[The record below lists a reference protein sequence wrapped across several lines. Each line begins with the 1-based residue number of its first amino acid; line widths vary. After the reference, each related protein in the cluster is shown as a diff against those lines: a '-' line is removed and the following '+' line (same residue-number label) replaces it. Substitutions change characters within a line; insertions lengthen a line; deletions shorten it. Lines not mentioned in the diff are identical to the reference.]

1 MKSALHASCLLLA
14 FAVSTLLYKAHDGDS
29 IHVPTR
35 CWCPETT
42 KKVRG
47 PFADFM
53 VIKKGTHCS
62 KDEIIL
68 TLKKDGGTACLSPEG
83 RQGKTLLRCYDRIN
97 KREGSKKSCLQRR
110 RKRTQQKKSSGQTPK
125 ATS

>member
-1 MKSALHASCLLLA
+1 MKSEIHAFCLLLA
-14 FAVSTLLYKAHDGDS
+14 FAVGTLLYKAQDGDS

-47 PFADFM
+47 PFADFI

-68 TLKKDGGTACLSPEG
+68 TLKRDGSTACLSPEG
-83 RQGKTLLRCYDRIN
+83 RQGKILLRCYDRVN
-97 KREGSKKSCLQRR
+97 KRGGSKKSCLQRR
-110 RKRTQQKKSSGQTPK
+110 GKRRQQKKSPGQTPK
-125 ATS
+125 AAS